1 MAFRILPMFYKYLR
15 ANIAFFM
22 LAGATTPALFG
33 KNPETLNEISVTGS
47 SIPEL
52 DLTRS
57 SILTKNQVEDRQI
70 DNLVDLSGL
79 SPNLH
84 INNNS
89 IQSYGDIMAIRGI
102 ANTQLFGPAGVQL
115 YVDSIPQ
122 ADISTYASTLYDVE
136 SIEILRGPKG
146 HKSGKSVTGGAIHIK
161 TETPSDQQVNRVSA
175 SYGTFDTQKYNINSS
190 GPLDSDGFYYSVALQ
205 RALSDGFI
213 HNTSGNAD
221 TSETWH
227 GSLRLSL
234 DQGNGTKIALGANFE
249 KHELGSQPLVARN
262 QANFYARSTDFD
274 ESTEID
280 RNQQFLT
287 YENELDGYN
296 FISITNRNDWSM
308 NPNRVDLDL
317 STVNTMASPA
327 QTSVIVQDQIEWSQ
341 EFRIESEQDS
351 EIDWV
356 LGAFYADSEIN
367 GDATRSFGVTEQTT
381 FRLKSRSL
389 GIFSSIS
396 KNFTAVDLLSLG
408 LRYDNFEKKISRT
421 KTGFNFLPPT
431 FAPSPYKDLIS
442 QKKDFDSFS
451 PSINWERKITDQLS
465 ANLRATYSE
474 KPGGFSAYTITPSQI
489 AFSEEET
496 FSYEIGLLLAP
507 TQSWGLNLTGFI
519 NEIKDYQFELP
530 VTGSTNYYVANAE
543 EVTAR
548 GIEIE
553 GYIKP
558 SEIFT
563 FSLAYGLCNS
573 EYDKFDGSGLTGKQ
587 VSFIPE
593 HTLAISLNY
602 EFDNGIHGQIGTKT
616 IGDTH
621 YWNYDGSNPTEKI
634 SSYTLWDASLGYDWK
649 DWKFKVFGSNL
660 TDEEYYTSLVNNLTG
675 SPGIAGSPRVIGLSI
690 SRQF

>member
-1 MAFRILPMFYKYLR
+1 MNRKLINSVLSSLLIFYWAMQSLCWAK
-15 ANIAFFM
+15 
-22 LAGATTPALFG
+22 T
-33 KNPETLNEISVTGS
+33 PETLGEISVSGS
-47 SIPEL
+47 SIPAL
-52 DLTRS
+52 DLSRS
-57 SILTKNQVEDRQI
+57 SILTRNQVQDRQVN
-70 DNLVDLSGL
+70 NLVDLSGL

-84 INNNS
+84 INNNA
-89 IQSYGDIMAIRGI
+89 IQSYGDIIAIRGI

-115 YVDSIPQ
+115 YVDDIPQ
-122 ADISTYASTLYDVE
+122 ADISSYTSTLYDVE
-136 SIEILRGPKG
+136 NIEILRGPQG
-146 HKSGKSVTGGAIHIK
+146 HRFGKSVTGGAINIK
-161 TETPSDQQVNRVSA
+161 TQAPTDSHFCRISA
-175 SYGTFDTQKYNINSS
+175 SYGTFDTQKYSLNAS
-190 GPLDSDGFYYSVALQ
+190 GPLDTEGFSYSLALQ
-205 RALSDGFI
+205 RALSDGYI
-213 HNTSGNAD
+213 NNTAGNAD

-227 GSLRLSL
+227 GSIRFSL
-234 DQGNGTKIALGANFE
+234 DKGSGTKINFGANFE
-249 KHELGSQPLVARN
+249 NHELGAQPLVLRDGGD
-262 QANFYARSTDFD
+262 FYSRSTDFD
-274 ESTEID
+274 ERTKID
-280 RNQQFLT
+280 RNQQYIQVDQDLT
-287 YENELDGYN
+287 EFS

-308 NPNRVDLDL
+308 DPNRVDLDL
-317 STVNTMASPA
+317 TNNTVPA
-327 QTSVIVQDQIEWSQ
+327 QESVILQDQIEWSQ
-341 EFRIESEQDS
+341 EFRIESKQDS

-356 LGAFYADSEIN
+356 LGAFYSDSKID

-381 FRLKSRSL
+381 SLLKSRSL

-396 KNFTAVDLLSLG
+396 KNFTEADLLSLG

-431 FAPSPYKDLIS
+431 FAPSPYTDLIS
-442 QKKDFDSFS
+442 QKNDFDSFS
-451 PSINWERKITDQLS
+451 PSINWERKITDLLS

-496 FSYEIGLLLAP
+496 FSYEIGLLFAP

-519 NEIKDYQFELP
+519 NDIKDYQFELP

-573 EYDKFDGSGLTGKQ
+573 EYNKFDGSGLTGKQ

-649 DWKFKVFGSNL
+649 DWTLKVFGSNL